1 MSSVVPSDSV
11 STSGAGGKNKSR
23 PGKKER
29 AMRKGLSTASSQT
42 APTSMSNAQA
52 FAAGVVSAPAPQP
65 GKYPV
70 VFPSGAGEPT
80 RDSFF
85 SFSGPS
91 LGAVTSDLAGRYV
104 GNSKW
109 AEFAAN
115 AEIEAQDFETLLVQG
130 FYLGLAQQTVHAHM
144 NMGLPQGDFSP
155 VASSEIWNP
164 AAVRSILS
172 QFGEFPVESLGTRYL
187 LAGYESSV
195 KAAVRAAKRVK
206 TDTVSRVAETFWLPT
221 SGSDNRSKHIV
232 ACSLSSFVKPFGVQL
247 DVDELATHVFKDSSE
262 AWNGVKTILGDDD
275 VKRDRFDFLFGCYTT
290 EAEYVSG
297 LTASTE
303 RVAALKA
310 LGLEWPTPSV
320 GDLCFSLLPKVEFSP
335 LADGLARYKATFA
348 KFFSIGTGLTN
359 RSAACGSPGQMSSVE
374 DRSGVVVVKSRL
386 AVSAPEYSLLACFPF
401 SGLFSDPSPQN
412 VVLTTSLNVA
422 QRATEFAQL
431 DWLCVNHFPSFQDD
445 VKLWCEYLRISR

>member
-1 MSSVVPSDSV
+1 
-11 STSGAGGKNKSR
+11 
-23 PGKKER
+23 
-29 AMRKGLSTASSQT
+29 MRKGLSTASSQT

-52 FAAGVVSAPAPQP
+52 FAAGAVSAPAPQP

-91 LGAVTSDLAGRYV
+91 LGAVTSDLAGRYTS
-104 GNSKW
+104 NSKW

-115 AEIEAQDFETLLVQG
+115 AEIGPKDFETLLVQG

-155 VASSEIWNP
+155 VAASEIWNP

-172 QFGEFPVESLGTRYL
+172 QFGEFSVESLGTRFL
-187 LAGYESSV
+187 LAGYESTV
-195 KAAVRAAKRVK
+195 KAAVRAAKRLK
-206 TDTVSRVAETFWLPT
+206 NDTVKRVAKTFWLPT
-221 SGSDNRSKHIV
+221 SASDIRSKHIV

-247 DVDELATHVFKDSSE
+247 DVDELATHVFKDTSQSWECVKALIGEDE
-262 AWNGVKTILGDDD
+262 AS
-275 VKRDRFDFLFGCYTT
+275 RDRFDFLFGEYTT
-290 EAEYVSG
+290 EEAYVSG
-297 LTASTE
+297 LTHSTE
-303 RVAALKA
+303 RVSALRA

-320 GDLCFSLLPKVEFSP
+320 GDLGFSLHPKMEFSP
-335 LADGLARYKATFA
+335 LSDALARYKATFA

-359 RSAACGSPGQMSSVE
+359 RSVACGSSGQMSSVE
-374 DRSGVVVVKSRL
+374 GKSGVVVVKTRL

-401 SGLFSDPSPQN
+401 SGSFSDPSPQN

-431 DWLCVNHFPSFQDD
+431 DWL
-445 VKLWCEYLRISR
+445 

>member
-29 AMRKGLSTASSQT
+29 AMRKGLSTASAQT
-42 APTSMSNAQA
+42 APTSMSNASL
-52 FAAGVVSAPAPQP
+52 FSAGVVSAPAPQP

-85 SFSGPS
+85 SLSGSS
-91 LGAVTSDLAGRYV
+91 LERVTSDLAGRYT

-109 AEFAAN
+109 AEFSAN
-115 AEIEAQDFETLLVQG
+115 SDVTETDFETQLVQG
-130 FYLGLAQQTVHAHM
+130 FYLGLAQQIVHAHM

-155 VASSEIWNP
+155 VASSEVWNP
-164 AAVRSILS
+164 AAVRSVLS
-172 QFGEFPVESLGTRYL
+172 QFGEFPSESLGTRFL
-187 LAGYESSV
+187 LAGYETTV
-195 KAAVRAAKRVK
+195 KAAVRAAKQVK
-206 TDTVSRVAETFWLPT
+206 KDQPDRVAKTFWLPA
-221 SGSDNRSKHIV
+221 SAADARSKHIV
-232 ACSLSSFVKPFGVQL
+232 ACSLSLFVKPFGVSL
-247 DVDELATHVFKDSSE
+247 DVDELAKHVFLDSSE
-262 AWNGVKTILGDDD
+262 AWDNVKTLIGDDEASQN
-275 VKRDRFDFLFGCYTT
+275 RFDFLFGKYTT
-290 EAEYVSG
+290 EAEYLNG
-297 LTASTE
+297 LTGSSA
-303 RVAALKA
+303 RVEALA
-310 LGLEWPTPSV
+310 QLGLEWPTPLA

-335 LADGLARYKATFA
+335 LADSLARYKATYA

-401 SGLFSDPSPQN
+401 SGIFSDPSPHN

-422 QRATEFAQL
+422 QRATEFTQL
-431 DWLCVNHFPSFQDD
+431 DWL
-445 VKLWCEYLRISR
+445 